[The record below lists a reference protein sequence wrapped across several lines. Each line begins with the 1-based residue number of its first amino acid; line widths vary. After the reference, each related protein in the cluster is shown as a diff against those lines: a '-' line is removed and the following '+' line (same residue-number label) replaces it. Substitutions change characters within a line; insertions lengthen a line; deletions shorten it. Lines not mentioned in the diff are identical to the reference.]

1 MLDVGADK
9 RCLLRDVTT
18 LSSLRA
24 QCAFPRWTS
33 IDALLTCVSFGVSS
47 FHKIVS
53 DCVRVSSQ
61 LGFGPSFTDTGAI
74 YGVRDTTI
82 SGFSSV

>member
-9 RCLLRDVTT
+9 RCLLRDVTS

-33 IDALLTCVSFGVSS
+33 INALLNCVSFGVCS

-53 DCVRVSSQ
+53 VCVRMSYL

-74 YGVRDTTI
+74 YGMRDTTI
-82 SGFSSV
+82 SGFLSV